1 MTIRPCTQEDL
12 PVLARLFY
20 DAVNAVKDYP
30 PEQVAAWAGR
40 WRTLLDREREFLS
53 ACTLVAEE
61 DGAVIGYGK
70 LDQAGYLD
78 HLFVR
83 PDRWRQGV
91 ASALCDAL
99 EEWARREGAVRV
111 TVHASIPARL
121 FFTKRGYEVT
131 GVNRVPI
138 GDVALRNYSMARDL

>member
-1 MTIRPCTQEDL
+1 MTIRPCTREDL

-20 DAVNAVKDYP
+20 DAVTAVKDYP
-30 PEQVAAWAGR
+30 PEQTAAWAGR
-40 WRTLLDREREFLS
+40 WQTLSDRGEEFLS
-53 ACTLVAEE
+53 ACTLLAEE
-61 DGAVIGYGK
+61 DGVIVGYGK
-70 LDQAGYLD
+70 LDPVGYLY

-99 EEWARREGAVRV
+99 EEQARRSGAVRI
-111 TVHASIPARL
+111 TVHASIPARP
-121 FFTKRGYEVT
+121 FFARRGYEVT

-138 GDVALRNYSMARDL
+138 GDVTLRNYSMARDL